1 MNDTTGLGDELAI
14 GADENQFLTLV
25 LNREEYG
32 LRILKVQEIKG
43 FTSITPIPG
52 AASYIKGAMNLR
64 GTVVP
69 VVDLRA
75 KFGMPPAQYDQFTV
89 IVVVD
94 VGDQI
99 VGLVVDAVSDVLN
112 FAETDIVPPPTLGT
126 LIDTP
131 FLTGMAKAG
140 EKLVLLLDID
150 AVIGGDIAPIAA

>member
-1 MNDTTGLGDELAI
+1 MNDMAGLGDDLVI

-43 FTSITPIPG
+43 FTSITPLPG

-69 VVDLRA
+69 VIDLRA
-75 KFGMPPAQYDQFTV
+75 KFGMPPAPYDQFTV

-94 VGDQI
+94 VGHRV

-112 FAETDIVPPPTLGT
+112 FAECDIVPPPTLGSI
-126 LIDTP
+126 IDTP
-131 FLTGMAKAG
+131 FFTGMAKAG
-140 EKLVLLLDID
+140 EKLVFLLDID
-150 AVIGGDIAPIAA
+150 ALIGGDVASFAA

>member
-1 MNDTTGLGDELAI
+1 MNDMAGISDELDI

-25 LNREEYG
+25 LNGEEYG

-52 AASYIKGAMNLR
+52 TPAYIKGAMNLR

-75 KFGMPPAQYDQFTV
+75 KFAMPAAQYDQFTV

-94 VGDQI
+94 VGSRI

-112 FAETDIVPPPTLGT
+112 FAEADIAPPPTLGNV
-126 LIDTP
+126 IDTS
-131 FLTGMAKAG
+131 FLTGLAKSG
-140 EKLVLLLDID
+140 DKLVLLLDID
-150 AVIGGDIAPIAA
+150 AVIGADIS